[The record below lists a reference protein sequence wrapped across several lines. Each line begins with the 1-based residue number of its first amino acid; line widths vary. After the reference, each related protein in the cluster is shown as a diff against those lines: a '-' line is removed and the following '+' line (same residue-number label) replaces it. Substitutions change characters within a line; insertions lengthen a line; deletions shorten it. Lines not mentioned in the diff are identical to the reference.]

1 MTNKIHSDRAKPLG
15 SYPHTKRVGDFI
27 YISGTSSRRI
37 DNSIEGSLKNDDG
50 TFTGDV
56 YIQTKAV
63 IENIRTYLNKIDLDL
78 SHVVDITSF
87 LVDMKDFKE
96 YNKAYGEYFSAETGP
111 TRTTVAVKELPH
123 PELLIEIKAVAYIE
137 K

>member
-1 MTNKIHSDRAKPLG
+1 MANKIHTDRAKPLG

-37 DNSIEGSLKNDDG
+37 DNSIEGSIKNADG
-50 TFTGDV
+50 TYEGDV
-56 YIQTKAV
+56 YVQTKAV
-63 IENIRTYLNKIDLDL
+63 IENIKTYLNKIDLDL
-78 SHVVDITSF
+78 SNVVDITSF

-96 YNKAYGEYFSAETGP
+96 YNKAYGEYFQAETGP
-111 TRTTVAVKELPH
+111 TRTTVAVRELPH
-123 PELLIEIKAVAYIE
+123 PELLIEIKAIAYI

>member
-1 MTNKIHSDRAKPLG
+1 MINKIHTDRAKPLG
-15 SYPHTKRVGDFI
+15 AYPHTKRVGDFI

-37 DNSIEGSLKNDDG
+37 DNTIDGSTKLEDG
-50 TFTGDV
+50 TYKGDV

-78 SHVVDITSF
+78 SDLVDVTSF
-87 LVDMKDFKE
+87 LVDMNDFKE
-96 YNKAYGEYFSAETGP
+96 YNKAYGEYFNAETGP
-111 TRTTVAVKELPH
+111 TRTTVAVRELPH
-123 PELLIEIKAVAYIE
+123 PELLIEIKAIAFVG

>member
-37 DNSIEGSLKNDDG
+37 DNSIEGSIKNDDG